1 MPLLTATSH
10 SMLVV
15 EIFEGQKAMNEEAEE
30 EVGRRSAFVESLVNS
45 RKSRESPSLPAS
57 RVADTVVEETDSQ
70 PAANTPVKTQRN
82 DSKCTTVN
90 LLAI

>member
-15 EIFEGQKAMNEEAEE
+15 EIFEGQKAMNQEAEE

-45 RKSRESPSLPAS
+45 RKSRESPSQSAS
-57 RVADTVVEETDSQ
+57 RVAEMVVEETDSQ
-70 PAANTPVKTQRN
+70 PAANTPNKTQRN
-82 DSKCTTVN
+82 DSKCTQ
-90 LLAI
+90 L